1 MKISCP
7 SAKFLYFIQ
16 IKLVLSGDCEKV
28 KIPRKI
34 QIMKMDSRW
43 KTSQQSWN
51 NLNIAHVKNKN
62 FTQLGIKGNFIN
74 LILKTTKK
82 LN

>member
-1 MKISCP
+1 
-7 SAKFLYFIQ
+7 
-16 IKLVLSGDCEKV
+16 
-28 KIPRKI
+28 
-34 QIMKMDSRW
+34 MKMDSRW